1 MGVSNELSRVDSV
14 IQKTVEAINDI
25 NMVVGPDHEY
35 FIDKYTEELNKLVD
49 EDREEFEQYYINEID
64 KHRKAIEEYN
74 KQIKILQNNLKDLN
88 RTRKDL
94 IVQMA
99 HHTQGFGRKGLK
111 ALAKKAYRASTGNA
125 YRHSTDALERI
136 AQRGLQLPGFRNTT
150 TLNDQIRELR
160 RLRDVIPNVVKKK
173 ENLSSR
179 LAKRSIKERR
189 RGNQQLA
196 EQLREKSKLV
206 QAEAIGHEQQYVL
219 LDERLS
225 QLIADAQGVVP
236 FQRQFRQDWQ

>member
-1 MGVSNELSRVDSV
+1 MDFVNELSRIDGV
-14 IQKTVEAINDI
+14 IQQTIDAIEDI
-25 NMVVGPDHEY
+25 DMTIGTEHEY
-35 FIDKYTEELNKLVD
+35 YIIRYTEEMNELVD
-49 EDREEFEQYYINEID
+49 EDYEELGQYYIDEID
-64 KHRKAIEEYN
+64 KHKKAIKVYN
-74 KQIKILQNNLKDLN
+74 EQKKVLQNNLKDLN

-99 HHTQGFGRKGLK
+99 HHRQGFGRKGLT

-125 YRHSTDALERI
+125 YRHATDALERI

-150 TLNDQIRELR
+150 TLNNQIREMR
-160 RLRDVIPNVVKKK
+160 RLRDVIPKVVKKK

-179 LAKRSIKERR
+179 LAKRSVKERR

-196 EQLREKSKLV
+196 DQLREKSRLV

-236 FQRQFRQDWQ
+236 FQRRFRQDWQ